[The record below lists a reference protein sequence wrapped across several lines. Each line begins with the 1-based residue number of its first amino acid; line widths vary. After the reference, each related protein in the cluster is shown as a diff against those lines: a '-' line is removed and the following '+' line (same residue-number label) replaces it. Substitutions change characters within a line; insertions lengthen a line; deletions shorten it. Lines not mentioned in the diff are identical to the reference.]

1 MPTENNVR
9 LDDLRVKPSLQSG
22 EGEGHAHTT
31 KSKSRLRRV
40 FSPLTLRVLAV
51 NLTAPFLL
59 VLSLLFLNQYE
70 ETLIATELEALRTQG
85 ELIAASIGEGAVV
98 VDIDNNAF
106 PVFTPNGALRVIDPN
121 AARQLVRRLAGL
133 AEVRARL
140 FDRSGQM
147 VADTRLL
154 QGPGGEVQV
163 LDLPPPGDGSL
174 AESLRRI
181 YYLTIS
187 RFAYDGDLEPYR
199 ERPNAPAS
207 DYKEVAH
214 AMENG
219 EPDNA
224 VRLRPDQ
231 QKVLTVAVPI
241 LFYRQIVGVVLV
253 SRDGSNVDER
263 MFGVRSSILGIFG
276 WVFIFTVLTSLF
288 LARTIARPVRRLAE
302 AAQLVRQSKSR
313 RYTIPNLSGRAD
325 EIGELSAALR
335 DMTDSLWTRMDAIE
349 AFAADVA
356 HEIKNPLTSLRSAVE
371 TVARVKDP
379 EQQKRLMS
387 IILDDVARLNRL
399 ITDISDASRLDAEL
413 SRAEMSVVGLDSLV
427 KAIAN
432 IQNANDDPNAAKVQ
446 VIADDPDSRGRRRDP
461 DLTVPGLEGRLGQV
475 FRNLVG
481 NAVSFS
487 PPGATIVIRTAHTGR
502 HVKVMIEDQGPG
514 IPAGKESAI
523 FSRFYSERPEG
534 EKFGTHSG
542 LGLSISKQ
550 IVEAHHGTIYA
561 ENIMDI
567 DNRVIGARFVVRL
580 PAA

>member
-1 MPTENNVR
+1 MRSENNVS
-9 LDDLRVKPSLQSG
+9 LNDLRIKSSLQSG
-22 EGEGHAHTT
+22 ESDGHGQST
-31 KSKSRLRRV
+31 KSKSRFRRI

-121 AARQLVRRLAGL
+121 AARQLIRRLAGL

-163 LDLPPPGDGSL
+163 LDLPPPDNGGL
-174 AESLRRI
+174 AESLRRV
-181 YYLTIS
+181 YDLTIS

-199 ERPNAPAS
+199 ERPSAPAS
-207 DYKEVAH
+207 DYKEVVR
-214 AMENG
+214 AMETG

-241 LFYRQIVGVVLV
+241 LFYRQIVGVVMV

-313 RYTIPNLSGRAD
+313 RYTIPNLSDRSD

-413 SRAEMSVVGLDSLV
+413 SRAEMGVVGLDSLM

-432 IQNANDDPNAAKVQ
+432 IQNANDDPDAAKVQ
-446 VIADDPDSRGRRRDP
+446 IIADDPDSRGRRRDP
-461 DLTVPGLEGRLGQV
+461 DLSVPGLEGRLGQV

-481 NAVSFS
+481 NAMSFS
-487 PPGATIVIRTAHTGR
+487 PPGATITIRTAHTGR
-502 HVKVMIEDQGPG
+502 HIKVIIEDQGPG

-561 ENIMDI
+561 ENIMSADKQI
-567 DNRVIGARFVVRL
+567 KGARFVVRL
-580 PAA
+580 PAV